1 MGSNQI
7 LLQLTA
13 CIVSYCNEINVM
25 HISIWTSLYTGLLK
39 LIGFD
44 DVVSQSSKSSVDTI
58 DNCMCTRDS

>member
-1 MGSNQI
+1 
-7 LLQLTA
+7 
-13 CIVSYCNEINVM
+13 M
-25 HISIWTSLYTGLLK
+25 HISIWTSLYAGLLK